1 VNEDLLVRRAALQ
14 RQTSQEG
21 RIKPAGKLVEALEV
35 KVDHCRRALRRTFD
49 DVVPRDAAVQ
59 PNVENVVAF
68 RQTFKF

>member
-1 VNEDLLVRRAALQ
+1 
-14 RQTSQEG
+14 
-21 RIKPAGKLVEALEV
+21 
-35 KVDHCRRALRRTFD
+35 LRRTFD